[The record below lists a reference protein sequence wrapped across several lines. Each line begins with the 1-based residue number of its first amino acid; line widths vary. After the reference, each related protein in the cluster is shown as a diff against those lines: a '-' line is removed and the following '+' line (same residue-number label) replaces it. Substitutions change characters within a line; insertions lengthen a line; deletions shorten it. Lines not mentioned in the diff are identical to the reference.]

1 MTELSDTLH
10 RSGVTVYWRPGC
22 PYCSRLRRDLHTIG
36 LPTTEVNIWENS
48 SAAAAVR
55 SAANGNETVPT
66 VVIGATTLVNPS
78 ARAVVEAVRSSD
90 SNQAVP
96 ADITAGLGPKT
107 SHGEMGRTS
116 GHHRRE
122 FRGGRCRSVRAELG
136 SRRRGTR
143 HLGRIPDLGSIA
155 SGRMD
160 APGSP
165 SVGRRQSLAFHQRH
179 DGLSVRRDTEGSRS
193 PA

>member
-96 ADITAGLGPKT
+96 ADITAGLG
-107 SHGEMGRTS
+107 R
-116 GHHRRE
+116 
-122 FRGGRCRSVRAELG
+122 V
-136 SRRRGTR
+136 RRRRTVKWAALAGIIAGSFAAEGA
-143 HLGRIPDLGSIA
+143 GRS
-155 SGRMD
+155 
-160 APGSP
+160 
-165 SVGRRQSLAFHQRH
+165 
-179 DGLSVRRDTEGSRS
+179 GLSWDLDAVALAIWVGFRILDR
-193 PA
+193 